1 MASCYRNSKKQPTN
15 RREAS
20 SSAQQFQRKPPA
32 VNRGLRE
39 HFPQMRIYSSS
50 TISRK
55 PEISDLAPAEQ
66 LELFA
71 GPPQMTGSNEPRPL
85 HIPAAG
91 RDKGTKGSRRC

>member
-1 MASCYRNSKKQPTN
+1 VTGFRTTIPKKT
-15 RREAS
+15 
-20 SSAQQFQRKPPA
+20 PA

-39 HFPQMRIYSSS
+39 HFSQMRIYSSS

-71 GPPQMTGSNEPRPL
+71 GPKTADVLHVADVAHPAGKGGNGALKGRAAQFRDDDSEMLEPT
-85 HIPAAG
+85 A
-91 RDKGTKGSRRC
+91 K